1 MSDVQY
7 QLRNV
12 SIVLIVFGALAIAL
26 GIIDIVTGAGPWS
39 LAGLSGYFVWAGILG
54 IAQGIYQVIVGWI
67 GCTKVRHPEHIG
79 AFYILTLIN
88 FVCALLSCVIYCI
101 CVAGGDPVGV
111 SIASEVINVF
121 IAAWAVWIASKIRV
135 FENPMLRNG

>member
-7 QLRNV
+7 QLRNI

-39 LAGLSGYFVWAGILG
+39 LAGLGGYFVWAGILG
-54 IAQGIYQVIVGWI
+54 ICQGIYQVIVGWI
-67 GCTKVRHPEHIG
+67 GCTKVHHPEHIG
-79 AFYILTLIN
+79 AFYI
-88 FVCALLSCVIYCI
+88 
-101 CVAGGDPVGV
+101 
-111 SIASEVINVF
+111 
-121 IAAWAVWIASKIRV
+121 AAWTVWVASKIRV

>member
-7 QLRNV
+7 QLRNI

-26 GIIDIVTGAGPWS
+26 GIIDIVTGAGPW
-39 LAGLSGYFVWAGILG
+39 GMVPLSGYFVGAGILG
-54 IAQGIYQVIVGWI
+54 ICQGVYQVIVGWI
-67 GCTKVRHPEHIG
+67 GCTKVHHPEHIG
-79 AFYILTLIN
+79 GFYVLTLIN
-88 FVCALLSCVIYCI
+88 FVAALLSCVIYCI

-121 IAAWAVWIASKIRV
+121 IAAWAVWVASKIRV
-135 FENPMLRNG
+135 FENPALRNG